1 MTPSPD
7 HTDLHRSDPAD
18 VLATVHWRRTVFNL
32 YHRVREAADP
42 ETGHRLWRAERDRLF
57 AHHPASPLLP
67 GAAAT
72 FRGLPV
78 ADYDPR
84 WRFRARIE
92 PAPPQSFSVTTGTDG
107 LVGFE
112 RLGIV
117 RLADTGTLDV
127 WSHTGYGGG
136 VFVPVKDAGAG
147 STTYGGGRYL
157 IDTIK
162 GADLGDGD
170 DLVLDL
176 NFAFNPSCAY
186 DPMWACPL
194 APPGNTLADVVP
206 VGELHLAH

>member
-1 MTPSPD
+1 MTPSPE
-7 HTDLHRSDPAD
+7 HTDLHRTDPAD
-18 VLATVHWRRTVFNL
+18 LLATVDWRRTVFDL
-32 YHRVREAADP
+32 YRRVREAADP

-67 GAAAT
+67 EDAAT
-72 FRGLPV
+72 FRGLSV

-92 PAPPQSFSVTTGTDG
+92 PAPPQSFAVTTGTDG
-107 LVGFE
+107 VVTFE
-112 RLGIV
+112 RLGFV
-117 RLADTGTLDV
+117 RLADRGTLDV

-136 VFVPVKDAGAG
+136 VFGPVKDAGAG

-194 APPGNTLADVVP
+194 APSGNILADVVP
-206 VGELHLAH
+206 VGELHSAH